1 MHSSDACNLDFRR
14 VYCARPSGVHSL
26 TQGDSNT
33 QVLVMDDGN
42 VGEFG
47 SPDELMAKPEGAFR
61 GMVLEAGLAGSFD
74 DLE

>member
-1 MHSSDACNLDFRR
+1 
-14 VYCARPSGVHSL
+14 
-26 TQGDSNT
+26 
-33 QVLVMDDGN
+33 MDDGN

-74 DLE
+74 DLQ